1 MRSSWSRVGLLSN
14 VTGVLVKKGN
24 LDTDIDT
31 HPGRL
36 PSEDEGRDRVMIL
49 QAKENE
55 RLPASQQKLGE
66 RYGKCLISDF
76 QSPEFLLF
84 K

>member
-36 PSEDEGRDRVMIL
+36 PSEDKAEIG
-49 QAKENE
+49 
-55 RLPASQQKLGE
+55 
-66 RYGKCLISDF
+66 
-76 QSPEFLLF
+76 
-84 K
+84 